1 MKDLSYLQLVLVLMV
16 LALFFCKKMLRESNI
31 RSVKKKKKKE
41 IHDQHAYTTVGKEAL
56 DLVLAIQHFEVYLST
71 ICGPIIVY
79 TDHNLLVFLN
89 QMCGT
94 NQRIMMWSL
103 ILQLFHLQ
111 IRHVRGKDNLIADA
125 LSWL

>member
-1 MKDLSYLQLVLVLMV
+1 M
-16 LALFFCKKMLRESNI
+16 
-31 RSVKKKKKKE
+31 
-41 IHDQHAYTTVGKEAL
+41 GKEAL

-79 TDHNLLVFLN
+79 TDRNLLVFLN

-111 IRHVRGKDNLIADA
+111 IRHIRGKDNLIADA